1 MLFYFDKSSYLYD
14 MSKTSN
20 YIIEN
25 DVDLSPEVDDSDTN
39 IEAQA
44 ETNQQQ
50 RDYERV
56 VRLGHPIEDLWG

>member
-1 MLFYFDKSSYLYD
+1 